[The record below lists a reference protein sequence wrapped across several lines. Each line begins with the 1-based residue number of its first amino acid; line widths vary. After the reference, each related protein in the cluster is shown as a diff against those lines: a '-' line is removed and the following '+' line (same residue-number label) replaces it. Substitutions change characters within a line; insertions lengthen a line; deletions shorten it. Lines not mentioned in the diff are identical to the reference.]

1 MIKANNKRK
10 GVIYVL
16 AHGAFTLEPGVSFHE
31 EERFSSLGKGTIEA
45 LQDMIKA
52 GDLELSEAGV
62 TPEPVAAPEATLS
75 PVAPEVDHDALPE
88 SDAEALAAIGVET
101 THAKLDAWFTAA
113 GTGRPA
119 VSEAL
124 LARITQ
130 LS

>member
-1 MIKANNKRK
+1 MIKANNKRQGK
-10 GVIYVL
+10 IYVL

-31 EERFSSLGKGTIEA
+31 ESRFAALGPGTVAALKDMVEA
-45 LQDMIKA
+45 
-52 GDLELSEAGV
+52 GELELSEAGM
-62 TPEPVAAPEATLS
+62 TPEPVATPELPLS
-75 PVAPEVDHDALPE
+75 PVAPEVDHDALPQD
-88 SDAEALAAIGVET
+88 DAAALAAIGVET

-113 GTGRPA
+113 GTSRPA

>member
-1 MIKANNKRK
+1 MIKAVNKRQGK
-10 GVIYVL
+10 LYVL

-31 EERFSSLGKGTIEA
+31 EARFAALGKGTIEA

-52 GDLELSEAGV
+52 GELELSEAGV
-62 TPEPVAAPEATLS
+62 TPEPVAAQEPPLS

-88 SDAEALAAIGVET
+88 NDAEALAAIGVET

-113 GTGRPA
+113 VGRPA

-130 LS
+130 IS